1 MNSIYIKNK
10 FRNSF
15 TIDRNDY
22 HIVAKCQL
30 ADGRRRMNDINKKRG
45 LKAPLSILQLL
56 LKAPVIMPLQHILTD
71 LLKGQL
77 RV

>member
-22 HIVAKCQL
+22 HMLVAKDNVKALRSYQKLTFVKVGEYVLQGHDYWCYE
-30 ADGRRRMNDINKKRG
+30 KK
-45 LKAPLSILQLL
+45 L
-56 LKAPVIMPLQHILTD
+56 
-71 LLKGQL
+71 
-77 RV
+77 